1 MGNFIKGNQLMLFIG
16 GKSIAFATSHTL
28 TLTADTSDV
37 KTKDHGLWG
46 SSEITGLNWEITSE
60 NLYTDGA
67 AGTLEA
73 AWKAGTQLD
82 VAFGLASNWTANG
95 LDNPGTDNYT
105 PAAGVQ
111 TGKAII
117 TNLSYNAAAGE
128 NATLSVTLKGVG
140 TFGAATSGN
149 AHD

>member
-1 MGNFIKGNQLMLFIG
+1 MGNFIKGNQLMLFID

-67 AGTLEA
+67 ASTLEA
-73 AWKAGTQLD
+73 AWKAGTKLD
-82 VAFGLASNWTANG
+82 VAFGLAANWTTNG

-105 PAAGVQ
+105 PATGVQ

-140 TFGAATSGN
+140 AFSAASE
-149 AHD
+149 

>member
-82 VAFGLASNWTANG
+82 VAFGLAANWTSNG

-105 PAAGVQ
+105 PAAGVY

-117 TNLSYNAAAGE
+117 TSLSYNAAAGE

-140 TFGAATSGN
+140 TFGAASGN
-149 AHD
+149 AHE

>member
-28 TLTADTSDV
+28 TLSADTSDV

-67 AGTLEA
+67 ASTLFA
-73 AWKAGTQLD
+73 AWNAGTQLD
-82 VAFGLASNWTANG
+82 VAFGLASNWTSNG

-140 TFGAATSGN
+140 TFGAANG
-149 AHD
+149 AHE

>member
-28 TLTADTSDV
+28 TLSADTSDV

-60 NLYTDGA
+60 NLYTEGA
-67 AGTLEA
+67 ADTLFT
-73 AWKAGTQLD
+73 AWNAGTQLD
-82 VAFGLASNWTANG
+82 VAFGLASNWTSNG
-95 LDNPGTDNYT
+95 LANPGTDNYT

-140 TFGAATSGN
+140 TFGAANG
-149 AHD
+149 AHE